1 VIRIVGGSDGG
12 PNFEASVGG
21 IAIYLDNF
29 AIKTLAKGDPALR
42 GRFVAA
48 LNDGADLLFS
58 VANAAEISGPQGASS
73 VAIKEFLDELGAHW
87 YPVELVLDTVIKR
100 EAAGHP
106 PGRCCFSEELLRAY
120 FLTRIDDHSLGS
132 GKVVDLSES
141 FFRLGAFVDW
151 LAPQRS
157 WFLDKGREFDIDV
170 KDKIRLL
177 RARLKRDPRFLDSAL
192 PQPLFDPL
200 RAATFVHV
208 WLMRALICDS
218 GFQIRRGDGIDFH
231 HAVIASAFANFS
243 ALDKQWKMR
252 VENLPKP
259 NTLSKIYYEP
269 ELNVMVADIEAALRQ
284 LKTSGVASE
293 SERNPRNAELQNG

>member
-1 VIRIVGGSDGG
+1 VIRIVCGSDGR
-12 PNFEASVGG
+12 PSFEASVGG
-21 IAIYLDNF
+21 VAIYLDNF

-87 YPVELVLDTVIKR
+87 YPVELVLDTVMKR

-106 PGRCCFSEELLRAY
+106 PGRCCFSEELLHAY
-120 FLTRIDDHSLGS
+120 FLTRIGDHSLGS
-132 GKVVDLSES
+132 GKIIDLSEG

-157 WFLDKGREFDIDV
+157 WFLDKGREFDTDV

-192 PQPLFDPL
+192 PQPQFEPL
-200 RAATFVHV
+200 RAATFVHGC
-208 WLMRALICDS
+208 LMRDLICDS
-218 GFQIRRGDGIDFH
+218 GFQIRDGDGIDFH

-243 ALDKQWKMR
+243 ALDKQWKRR

-259 NTLSKIYYEP
+259 NLLSRIYYQH
-269 ELNVMVADIEAALRQ
+269 ELKAMVADIEAALGQ
-284 LKTSGVASE
+284 LRAARAAS
-293 SERNPRNAELQNG
+293 